1 MVKDG
6 QIRNIIELANQLG
19 VIQERLEENPNCYNV
34 LQMKADNLQ
43 EIVDRS
49 RSALVLSATEARRA
63 KREREENGCKRE
75 QGLSSTDL

>member
-1 MVKDG
+1 MVEDG

-49 RSALVLSATEARRA
+49 RSALVLSAADARRA

-75 QGLSSTDL
+75 KALNNINL